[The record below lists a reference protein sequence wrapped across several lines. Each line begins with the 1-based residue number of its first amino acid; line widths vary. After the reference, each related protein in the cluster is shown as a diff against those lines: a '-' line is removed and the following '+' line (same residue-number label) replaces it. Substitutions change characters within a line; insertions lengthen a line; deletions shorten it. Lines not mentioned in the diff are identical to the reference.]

1 MKLENAIKPYFTTDE
16 MNITDEA
23 LELIATEIK
32 EYIKDITQTTL
43 QLGLHKTLM
52 KQDVEMA
59 LRLRMWGEWIYY
71 KDIVMTGYTK
81 AYGTTD

>member
-32 EYIKDITQTTL
+32 EYITDITQSTL
-43 QLGLHKTLM
+43 RYGLHKTLM

-59 LRLRMWGEWIYY
+59 LRVRMWGE
-71 KDIVMTGYTK
+71 
-81 AYGTTD
+81 